1 MNVLQAEKNKTYI
14 VKNINL
20 KGDIERRLEMLG
32 MTNKV
37 KLSILNKK
45 NHGDVILKIRGTRF
59 AVGKEIANAIEIEE
73 DNNE

>member
-45 NHGDVILKIRGTRF
+45 KSWCCNFK
-59 AVGKEIANAIEIEE
+59 N
-73 DNNE
+73 

>member
-1 MNVLQAEKNKTYI
+1 MNVLQAKKNKTYI

-45 NHGDVILKIRGTRF
+45 NHGAVILKIRGTRF